1 MNKNLD
7 PYQICYT
14 GQSNDKFTISKL
26 FFDSESKKRKKNR
39 DFLNGIELNK
49 LRSIESIREEIN
61 ITETKLKPIEEEY
74 RFKAFAKSLKII
86 FDSKMLCR
94 NLTNIFITTLIVMI
108 LCLNL
113 KIFYQKYNSF
123 TENISYDFESPIISI
138 LPEEYEKGRI
148 EFD

>member
-61 ITETKLKPIEEEY
+61 ITETMLKPIEEEY

>member
-1 MNKNLD
+1 MD